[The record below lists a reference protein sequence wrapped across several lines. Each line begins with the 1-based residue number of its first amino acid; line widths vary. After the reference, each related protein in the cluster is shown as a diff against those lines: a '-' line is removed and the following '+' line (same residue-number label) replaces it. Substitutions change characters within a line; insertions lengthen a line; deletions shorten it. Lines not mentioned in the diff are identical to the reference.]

1 MNFDLCVASSDIYKI
16 VLVWKNEIQYHWQND
31 KRKSSDNEHSPHI
44 HSNIFI
50 HVYKLHNMSNLVCN
64 INKMILNNG
73 AAGNIFGAEKY
84 LKINNILMKPAI

>member
-1 MNFDLCVASSDIYKI
+1 
-16 VLVWKNEIQYHWQND
+16 
-31 KRKSSDNEHSPHI
+31 
-44 HSNIFI
+44 
-50 HVYKLHNMSNLVCN
+50 MSNLVCN